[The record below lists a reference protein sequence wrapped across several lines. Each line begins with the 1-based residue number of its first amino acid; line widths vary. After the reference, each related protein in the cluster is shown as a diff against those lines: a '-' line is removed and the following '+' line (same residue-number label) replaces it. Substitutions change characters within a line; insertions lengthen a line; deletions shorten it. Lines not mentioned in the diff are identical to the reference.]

1 MGTKNVAILI
11 PARLDG
17 VRLPRKVLMD
27 FFGLPMVEHV
37 RRRAQLTSTKSDVY
51 VVSGD
56 SEVLETTK
64 IFDGRTIQ
72 TFRDHE
78 NGTSRCAEAA
88 EKLNYRHYIV
98 AQGDEILLLPRHL
111 NLMVDELDKNPNTR
125 MLNCVAPLKNREEL
139 FDESIVKC
147 LVGRDDQIIM
157 MFRNPP
163 NTKHRDNDFEIYS
176 KVLGLFAFDRN
187 LLKEIS
193 DMKPTTFE
201 LRESIEQ
208 MRLLENNIEVKAF
221 KVDKSYPSVNVA
233 KDVLQVLHVAE
244 TDSEQEKIIETI
256 RHEKI

>member
-1 MGTKNVAILI
+1 MSTKNVAILI

-37 RRRAQLTSTKSDVY
+37 RRRAKLTTSKSDVF

-56 SEVLETTK
+56 SEVLETTRN
-64 IFDGRTIQ
+64 FSGMTIR

-88 EKLNYRHYIV
+88 EQLNYGHYIV
-98 AQGDEILLLPRHL
+98 AQGDEILLLPRYL
-111 NLMVDELDKNPNTR
+111 NLMIDELEKNPTTR
-125 MLNCVAPLKNREEL
+125 MLNCVAPLKNRDEL

-147 LVGRDDQIIM
+147 LIGRDDQVIM

-163 NTKHRDNDFEIYS
+163 NTRHKDNDFGIYS
-176 KVLGLFAFDRN
+176 KVLGLFAFDQN
-187 LLKEIS
+187 LLKEVS
-193 DMKPTTFE
+193 VMNPTTFE
-201 LRESIEQ
+201 VRESIEQ
-208 MRLLENNIEVKAF
+208 MRLLENGIGIKAF
-221 KVDKSYPSVNVA
+221 KVDKSFPSVNVA
-233 KDVLQVLHVAE
+233 KDVLEVLYVVE
-244 TDSEQEKIIETI
+244 NDLEQKEIIEII